1 MIAATTVAARRAV
14 CGTRSNA
21 RKHGA
26 RAGRTGDDE
35 RCFAAMPEVHI
46 LRTGRPDLEAWMR
59 SRIVRSLAAALIV
72 VAGVIGYFW
81 YQAPP
86 PASPALL
93 PAGATAPV
101 ATTNGEAPRP
111 ANASRTDAVRTAS
124 VLPSSYFDG
133 VRDYAELAKKVAAA
147 GNDADAL
154 YAKMIAAGTCDQP
167 EELRDRW
174 FARRKQREVV
184 SPQAEASYR
193 AARAHRLRFCETW
206 DGTSFG
212 AAVGEAV
219 QVDSDS
225 DLVTSQ
231 RLTED
236 EDRERATAMA
246 LEIFRTSHSGTA
258 IRNAANYLMSVGADA
273 WTDGKEV
280 VAGSYLAKQ
289 SREIQWLAAHMVAC
303 DVGGGCGSDGFYAW
317 SDCEMFDMCH
327 PGVSMDEIWRRTNAP
342 DVYEA
347 ARRMALLMRRPSG

>member
-1 MIAATTVAARRAV
+1 
-14 CGTRSNA
+14 
-21 RKHGA
+21 
-26 RAGRTGDDE
+26 
-35 RCFAAMPEVHI
+35 
-46 LRTGRPDLEAWMR
+46 MR

-72 VAGVIGYFW
+72 AAVVIGYFW

-93 PAGATAPV
+93 PAGAPAPV
-101 ATTNGEAPRP
+101 ATTNEAAPP
-111 ANASRTDAVRTAS
+111 ANVPRTDAMRTAP
-124 VLPSSYFDG
+124 VLPSGYFDG
-133 VRDYAELAKKVAAA
+133 VRDYAELAKNVAAA

-154 YAKMIAAGTCDQP
+154 YAKMIAASTCDQP

-174 FARRKQREVV
+174 FAQRKQREVV
-184 SPQAEASYR
+184 SPEAEASYR
-193 AARAHRLRFCETW
+193 AVRAHRLRFCKTW
-206 DGTSFG
+206 DGISFG
-212 AAVGEAV
+212 EAVGELV

-225 DLVTSQ
+225 DLITSQ
-231 RLTED
+231 KLTED

-246 LEIFRTSHSGTA
+246 LEILRTSHSGTA
-258 IRNAANYLMSVGADA
+258 IQNAANYLMNVGADA
-273 WTDGKEV
+273 WTDGQDV

-327 PGVSMDEIWRRTNAP
+327 PGVSMDEIWRRTNPP